1 MSMNAEVE
9 RRSYDHFDDEQ
20 PREKA
25 ALGISFSGQNIFFA
39 EVVRLETSF
48 MVRKFGTIAT
58 NMKFGTGIEGV
69 EKNIRDLYS
78 YVNGCIEDNAIKA
91 RKLNLSMNSQLIA
104 LHRILI
110 EPGETDVEFENQVKW
125 EIGQQILDDVD
136 QFIVNTHELHSG
148 ATSLTPV
155 LVVGVRR
162 RFIDTLNAVL
172 EKSKISLACV
182 DMDILCAHATY
193 EMNYNRGEGLTAL
206 VETKPG
212 IAAILICNGYEIEYV
227 YQMTSSA
234 KSVPARLGA
243 LINQHLDNALNTYK
257 EGAAIER
264 VILCNAMATAVLP
277 HIEQRFNAE
286 VINPFSRIR
295 LADELIPKPV
305 ESDESDEEKETK
317 ETQPNEIKD
326 YSPYAECVGAA
337 VKLLA
342 D

>member
-1 MSMNAEVE
+1 MSINAEVE
-9 RRSYDHFDDEQ
+9 RRSYDHVDDEQ
-20 PREKA
+20 PRENA

-39 EVVRLETSF
+39 EVVRLEASF

-91 RKLNLSMNSQLIA
+91 KKLNLSMNSQLIA

-110 EPGETDVEFENQVKW
+110 EPGETDAEFENQVKW

-136 QFIVNTHELHSG
+136 QFIVNTHELHSSG
-148 ATSLTPV
+148 SPLTPV

-172 EKSKISLACV
+172 EKSKINLACV
-182 DMDILCAHATY
+182 DMDILCAHAAY
-193 EMNYNRGEGLTAL
+193 EMNYHRGEGLTAL
-206 VETKPG
+206 VEAKPG
-212 IAAILICNGYEIEYV
+212 VSVILLCNGYDIEHV

-243 LINQHLDNALNTYK
+243 LINQHLDNAANVYK
-257 EGAAIER
+257 EGASIDR
-264 VILCNAMATAVLP
+264 VILCNAMAAAVLP

-286 VINPFSRIR
+286 VIKPFSKIQ
-295 LADELIPKPV
+295 LADDLIPKPA
-305 ESDESDEEKETK
+305 ESDESDDDKETK
-317 ETQPNEIKD
+317 PEEVKD